1 MAEPKSP
8 ADVAYGADNIR
19 VLEGLEAVRKRPGM
33 YIGDTNERG
42 LHHLVYEVVDNSI
55 DEALAGHCDTI
66 EVTIHIDNSVT
77 VIDNGRGIPVDI
89 HSTEGVSAAEVVLTK
104 LHAGGKFD
112 KASYKVSGGLH
123 GVGISVV
130 NALSETLEVEIKRD
144 GKVYQQSYRRGDPQ
158 EPLKEVGKS
167 KERGTRVTFKPD
179 SQIFEVSEYSF
190 DILSQ
195 RLRELAFLNRGV
207 KITIN
212 DERSQKQH
220 EFFYKGGLLSF
231 VEHLNRAKSAIH
243 PKVVHFEGEKDGV
256 EVEIAMQWNDGYTEN
271 VFSFCNNI
279 NTIEGGTHLIGF
291 RSALTRSINNYAV
304 SGGLL
309 KKDDENLQGDDVREG
324 LTAVI
329 SAKVPEPQF
338 EGQTKTKLGNS
349 EVKGIVETLVNEKF
363 GSYLSEHPTDAKK
376 IVNKGVEAARVRE
389 ATRKAKDLA
398 RRKGA
403 LDSGSL
409 PGKLADCQERDPA
422 LSELYLV
429 EGDSAGGSAKQGR
442 DRRNQAILPLKGKIL
457 NVEKARFDKML
468 SSQEIRLMITAL
480 GTGVKEDFDQAKL
493 RYHAIIIMT
502 DADVDGSH
510 IRTLLLTFFYRQMP
524 ELVERGYLFIAQPP
538 LYKVKKGK
546 QERYLKDEP
555 ALDDYLIELGTEDV
569 RLRSTSN
576 GNGIAGQ
583 PLQNFIKKISRLE
596 KLMAMIART
605 KKKNRNVVEA
615 LLLDDGFG
623 EEMLRDEKALLA
635 LEGRL
640 ASYVGLVAPEQA
652 PLSCALEEDSE
663 HNCFKLIVT
672 TRANGTGF
680 RTVIDRE
687 FLTSPEFKEIKKT
700 FSELLGSGMPPYAVE
715 NGEQKAQ
722 LRSLTEVFNYFMES
736 GKKGLAV
743 QRYKGLGEMN
753 PGQLWETTMN
763 PETRVL
769 LQVRIEDA
777 VEANDIFSTLMGDE
791 VEPRRKFIEEHALT
805 VKNLDI

>member
-220 EFFYKGGLLSF
+220 EFIYKGGLLSF

-493 RYHAIIIMT
+493 RYHSIIIMT